1 MLTPKS
7 GQDDSSPPLPKKG
20 RGRMRVKSAPSP
32 AVAIAAKKSRR
43 QLYMK
48 HPLLD
53 LQAKE
58 SGDSKSASNS
68 SDDDDESDLSCISQG
83 QNHPNAEHHVYLDAL
98 GSQTTFHTPLH
109 RRRASIEER
118 VPVAGESSM
127 FLHVFF
133 CFDIPQT

>member
-1 MLTPKS
+1 
-7 GQDDSSPPLPKKG
+7 
-20 RGRMRVKSAPSP
+20 MRVKSAPSP
-32 AVAIAAKKSRR
+32 AAAIAAKKSRR
-43 QLYMK
+43 QLYLK

-68 SDDDDESDLSCISQG
+68 SDDDNESDLSCISQG

-109 RRRASIEER
+109 HMRASIEER
-118 VPVAGESSM
+118 VPVAGENSM
-127 FLHVFF
+127 CLCSF
-133 CFDIPQT
+133 CDIPQT